1 MIFTLQRYIFRET
14 FRVFVLAAVA
24 LTLILSLGMILRPV
38 QEYGVGPR
46 QVIHLMGYFLPI
58 TLTFVLPM
66 AALFAAALVYG
77 RFAGDNELDACR
89 ASGISLLTLVYPGLA
104 LAVMVAIAN
113 LILSFHVV
121 PAFVHRTQKS
131 LKADAKQILF
141 RNIQRRGY
149 YKVPPDE
156 RYLIYADQ
164 ADAENDVLRGVTV
177 AEVKAADIRRI
188 ITAES
193 AKVRFSSHKHFS
205 EVLITAYRTYRMDPE
220 GETASAEV
228 LSLTTEFG
236 SLLGDDIKFKKV
248 DEMKRVRAEPMRF
261 YPIAKLARETYA
273 QFTAELL
280 AQDIA
285 GTIAGESGEVERFYK
300 LHSAKKLIEFR
311 ADACTAK
318 DGKRVELL
326 GEVVVLERDV
336 SSRSLLSVMRCPRA
350 FLHIEGDELAPTLTM
365 ELFNAAW
372 EKPDGSEGLSRRP
385 VIRGLILPGSVTGRF
400 ETSDVLEMVSVSS
413 TDSALG
419 GGGSVV
425 LDELQAKLGHRI
437 WKTFAEIKAEMHS
450 RLVFGTGCVPMVLIG
465 IALGIILKS
474 GHQLTAFAASC
485 IPAGVLMLCM
495 IMGRNV
501 TKNIGAQAVSGII
514 LMWMGFV
521 VLIVLTVVLYQK
533 LLRN

>member
-1 MIFTLQRYIFRET
+1 VQGERYF
-14 FRVFVLAAVA
+14 FVD
-24 LTLILSLGMILRPV
+24 TGISWS
-38 QEYGVGPR
+38 GVG
-46 QVIHLMGYFLPI
+46 G
-58 TLTFVLPM
+58 
-66 AALFAAALVYG
+66 
-77 RFAGDNELDACR
+77 
-89 ASGISLLTLVYPGLA
+89 
-104 LAVMVAIAN
+104 MVAIAN

-121 PAFVHRTQKS
+121 PAFVRRTQKS

-177 AEVKAADIRRI
+177 AEVKLADIKRI

-193 AKVRFSSHKHFS
+193 AKVRFSPHTHFN
-205 EVLITAYRTYRMDPE
+205 EVLITAYRTYQMDPD

-228 LSLTTEFG
+228 LSVTAEFG
-236 SLLGDDIKFKKV
+236 SMLGDDIKFKKV
-248 DEMKRVRAEPMRF
+248 DEMKRIRVEPMRF

-285 GTIAGESGEVERFYK
+285 GTTGGESGEEERFYK

-311 ADACTAK
+311 ADSCMAK
-318 DGKRVELL
+318 DEKRVELI

-336 SSRSLLSVMRCPRA
+336 ASGGLLSVMRCARA

-365 ELFNAAW
+365 ELYNASW

-385 VIRGLILPGSVTGRF
+385 VIRGLILPVSVTGRF
-400 ETSDVLEMVSVSS
+400 ETSDVLETVSVSS
-413 TDSALG
+413 TQSALG

-425 LDELQAKLGHRI
+425 LEELQDKLGRRI

-474 GHQLTAFAASC
+474 GHQLSAFAASC

-501 TKNIGAQAVSGII
+501 TKNIGAQAVSGIV
-514 LMWMGFV
+514 LMWTGFV
-521 VLIVLTVVLYQK
+521 VLSVLAVVLYQK